1 MMYTFICNSSPVTQ
15 STLHLFILFHS
26 HISLSRLLEDHPD
39 CLQVSIDQAVPAS
52 EFSGASPVGDKCLG
66 VVLNCAYEEDVR
78 EARTNLRWYE
88 ASPGST
94 LFHIVSY
101 ANQLLL
107 ILRVHLNQELFLMY
121 CYLRDRREMLY
132 LRAILYR
139 LPPMKNG
146 EEPVHCISCV
156 SMV

>member
-1 MMYTFICNSSPVTQ
+1 MWDSFSVAQ
-15 STLHLFILFHS
+15 STLHLFLFFHS
-26 HISLSRLLEDHPD
+26 HISLSRLLEEHPD

-66 VVLNCAYEEDVR
+66 IVLNCAYEEDLR

-101 ANQLLL
+101 ANQLLF
-107 ILRVHLNQELFLMY
+107 ILYVHSKSKTICRHLSLVY
-121 CYLRDRREMLY
+121 CYLRDRRGMLY
-132 LRAILYR
+132 LQASSYR